1 MSLREESE
9 VLCELVDDLDI
20 GEENETGDA
29 VVGKAKGK
37 KKSKKKKAATKTAV
51 SHGGEFGF
59 SADRTRL
66 INIGH
71 HEVKGRTLV
80 ASTVLPAGTVFF
92 SEQAVATVS
101 HTNELC
107 LHCGKVV
114 ITPVTDTSLLSA
126 LFCCIECQNA
136 VRSVEQRHKYLQ
148 LLAQNIEQV
157 ATTHCC
163 DKDLLHM
170 VFRLLALSLFPTS
183 SVGAETLCQDTG
195 GVITAT
201 LKGVNTLEAH
211 LDQQPASW
219 VTAVTAGIQ
228 ATLDILSTDADL
240 RNLLGSTVYAT
251 SADGLS
257 STAVDYG
264 LFLACIVNVNAYGI
278 VNYQSTSAHSM
289 GFGLFPAVGLCVN
302 HACSPNSYY
311 SYSVQNGCMEYRT
324 IKDVQAGE
332 ELTVSYTDIFLD
344 TPQRRTAL
352 YEKRFFLCQ
361 CSRCTSYDLAES
373 TVLSLHNTLTANEG
387 ATGSQK
393 KKRNKAEEDAYKAS
407 LSPFYQPSTGL
418 MVDDALLDEWADES
432 VPAAGNKKNAKGK
445 AKPSTSTGES
455 GSTGKKS
462 TTGDK
467 DVLLVNT
474 SLKNAVADA
483 MLSGLWCESCGKL
496 YLWNLCL
503 IHLFDGENLFY
514 LTSDHVL
521 ICRSCGRGGDG
532 EQCKRSRAHCCCLH
546 RVYYPGESLTAF
558 SRYNIY

>member
-9 VLCELVDDLDI
+9 VLCELVNDLDV
-20 GEENETGDA
+20 GEDNEIDDVA
-29 VVGKAKGK
+29 VGKAKGK
-37 KKSKKKKAATKTAV
+37 KKSKKKKAATKTTV
-51 SHGGEFGF
+51 SEGGEFGF

-80 ASTVLPAGTVFF
+80 TSTVLPAGTLFF

-107 LHCGKVV
+107 LQCGKVV
-114 ITPVTDTSLLSA
+114 ITPVTDTSLPSA
-126 LFCCIECQNA
+126 LFCCIECQSIVCSN
-136 VRSVEQRHKYLQ
+136 EQRRKYLQ
-148 LLAQNIEQV
+148 LLTQNIEQV
-157 ATTHCC
+157 AATHCC

-183 SVGAETLCQDTG
+183 SGVAETLCQDTG

-211 LDQQPASW
+211 LEQQPAPW
-219 VTAVTAGIQ
+219 VAAVTAGIRT
-228 ATLDILSTDADL
+228 TLDILNNDADL
-240 RNLLGSTVYAT
+240 SDLLSSTVYAIG
-251 SADGLS
+251 ADGLS
-257 STAVDYG
+257 STAVNYG

-324 IKDVQAGE
+324 VKDVQAGE

-361 CSRCTSYDLAES
+361 CSRCTGYDLAET
-373 TVLSLHNTLTANEG
+373 TVLSIHNTL
-387 ATGSQK
+387 ATGSSK
-393 KKRNKAEEDAYKAS
+393 KKRNKAEEDAYKAT

-418 MVDDALLDEWADES
+418 AADDALLDEWAEES

-445 AKPSTSTGES
+445 AKPPVSAGES
-455 GSTGKKS
+455 GSSGKKPAI
-462 TTGDK
+462 GDK
-467 DVLLVNT
+467 DVLIVNT
-474 SLKNAVADA
+474 GLKNAVADA
-483 MLSGLWCESCGKL
+483 MLSGLCCESCGKL
-496 YLWNLCL
+496 LSLQLYL
-503 IHLFDGENLFY
+503 IRSFDCENSCY
-514 LTSDHVL
+514 LTSDHVWT
-521 ICRSCGRGGDG
+521 CRSCRCGGDG
-532 EQCKRSRAHCCCLH
+532 GQRKRSRAHCCCCLH
-546 RVYYPGESLTAF
+546 RVYYPGESATF
-558 SRYNIY
+558 SRYYIS